1 MTKGKLIVLLVC
13 FCVLYFNAPASPDIQ
28 SFVKASAINP
38 AKKVSPTEISI
49 KEIFAKEFN
58 ILTFALGM
66 YQLDVGERLSKEN
79 IKMRLSD
86 EVLFCK
92 EAFSIVFDMENI
104 DFNRKGFTR
113 YYPFSVNGKDFIIRI
128 FDADEKCYLADFEIF
143 YDGVLEE
150 SNIGFQII
158 PGVKEILAD
167 TKAGKLS
174 ISDPAAFT
182 TNP

>member
-1 MTKGKLIVLLVC
+1 MSGGKLTVLLVC
-13 FCVLYFNAPASPDIQ
+13 LLIFYSNASASSDIQ
-28 SFVKASAINP
+28 TFVKASAHNP
-38 AKKVSPTEISI
+38 PTKVGPTKISI

-66 YQLDVGERLSKEN
+66 YQLDVGERLSKES
-79 IKMRLSD
+79 IKMRLSTD
-86 EVLFCK
+86 VLFCK
-92 EAFSIVFDMENI
+92 EAFSIAFDLENI

-113 YYPFSVNGKDFIIRI
+113 YYPFSVNEKDFIIRI
-128 FDADEKCYLADFEIF
+128 FDADERHYLADFEIF

-167 TKAGKLS
+167 TKAERLT
-174 ISDPAAFT
+174 ISDPATFT